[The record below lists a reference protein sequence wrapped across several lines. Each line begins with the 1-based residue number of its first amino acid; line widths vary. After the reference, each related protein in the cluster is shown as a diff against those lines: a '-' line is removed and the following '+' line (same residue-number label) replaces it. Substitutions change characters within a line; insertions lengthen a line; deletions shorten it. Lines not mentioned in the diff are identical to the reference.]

1 MAESIGNFFSAIGGF
16 FNDIFQ
22 NILNFLWDFLFMLL
36 QILFGWINIPQFPDS
51 LKNSINSFLDLI
63 FNNLTFLGFFVRPST
78 LKIVIPL
85 AIFMFNFKYIYKLTM
100 WIIKKIP
107 FLNIK

>member
-1 MAESIGNFFSAIGGF
+1 MADFFSEIGNF

-22 NILNFLWDFLFMLL
+22 NLLNFLWDLLFILVEL
-36 QILFGWINIPQFPDS
+36 LFGWINVPSFPEE
-51 LKNSINSFLDLI
+51 LKNNINKFLDLI
-63 FNNLTFLGFFVRPST
+63 FNNLDFLGFFIRPQT

-85 AIFMFNFKYIYKLTM
+85 IIFLFNFKYIYKLSM

-107 FLNIK
+107 FLSMK

>member
-1 MAESIGNFFSAIGGF
+1 MADFFNEIGNF

-22 NILNFLWDFLFMLL
+22 NILNFLWDLLFILIDL
-36 QILFGWINIPQFPDS
+36 LFGWINIPAFPEE

-63 FNNLTFLGFFVRPST
+63 FNNLDFLGFFIRPLT

-85 AIFMFNFKYIYKLTM
+85 LIFLFNFKYIYKLVM
-100 WIIKKIP
+100 WIIRKIP
-107 FLNIK
+107 FLNMK

>member
-1 MAESIGNFFSAIGGF
+1 MADFFANIGNF

-22 NILNFLWDFLFMLL
+22 NLLNFLWDLLFILVQL
-36 QILFGWINIPQFPDS
+36 LFGWINIPAFPEE
-51 LKNSINSFLDLI
+51 LKENINAFLDLI
-63 FNNLTFLGFFVRPST
+63 FNNLDFLGFFIRPTT

-85 AIFMFNFKYIYKLTM
+85 IIFLFNFKYIYKLSM

-107 FLNIK
+107 FLSMK